1 MSILKK
7 GDNGPKVE
15 LLQSILKKLE
25 IFKRN
30 QCTNSIRIS
39 EKHLKKYKENGYK
52 HAFAH
57 TSIQGYSKQSK
68 IFRKSIDSDAA

>member
-25 IFKRN
+25 IFKGN
-30 QCTNSIRIS
+30 VDGNFGIET
-39 EKHLKKYKENGYK
+39 EKAVVL
-52 HAFAH
+52 
-57 TSIQGYSKQSK
+57 
-68 IFRKSIDSDAA
+68 

>member
-25 IFKRN
+25 IFKGN
-30 QCTNSIRIS
+30 VDGNFGIET
-39 EKHLKKYKENGYK
+39 EKAVVKFQKMFKLKEDVILGENKLKKLYP
-52 HAFAH
+52 
-57 TSIQGYSKQSK
+57 
-68 IFRKSIDSDAA
+68 